1 MTLQFEVHAKIAK
14 PVAEVFRAVTDPKQL
29 SSYFT
34 TGGASAAPAEGATVI
49 WKFGD
54 YPGDIPVRVTRV
66 VVNERIE
73 FSWETNEGGYDTAVV
88 MGFEAQD
95 GGTTLVRIVGIR
107 LARHREGAGEFL
119 RQLFRLDADALLPEG
134 LGRARDQPAAG
145 ILLADSIASGN
156 FRRPV
161 DSGASR
167 TTRYRMNPHT
177 WSLPYFRPSR
187 KAVGAPSRRHRCST
201 CA

>member
-95 GGTTLVRIVGIR
+95 GGTTLVRIAESGWRDTEKGRESSYGNCSGWMQMLCCLKAWAEHGIN
-107 LARHREGAGEFL
+107 L
-119 RQLFRLDADALLPEG
+119 RQGF
-134 LGRARDQPAAG
+134 
-145 ILLADSIASGN
+145 
-156 FRRPV
+156 F
-161 DSGASR
+161 
-167 TTRYRMNPHT
+167 
-177 WSLPYFRPSR
+177 
-187 KAVGAPSRRHRCST
+187 
-201 CA
+201 